1 MNDAAL
7 LVSEPIVAQPEPPPP
22 SATLDRTPLSAWYSL
37 AVLTIVT
44 LIAFVDRNILI
55 LQAEVIRHAMQLSDL
70 QLAFLQG
77 TAVTAFAAMATFPLG
92 WLADRYDRR
101 LVLAGCALFW
111 SAAVVGSG
119 MAQTYEQLLLSS
131 ALVGAGEAGLVPIA
145 YALIPEIFG
154 EKKRQTAN
162 SIFAMASMSASTLAL
177 ALSGQVIGLVA
188 LMRPSLPLFLQG
200 VDAWRLGF
208 FAVALPAP
216 VLVAMIF
223 SISLR
228 RRRSATE
235 VAAASAASAAEAPPV
250 AIAALLPHF
259 KANRATLLHFTG
271 GLFSALFGFAALGG
285 WLVVIYLRSYGVTAA
300 KLGAM
305 MGGIALVAML
315 LGFPLSV
322 YGTRYFRARIGSRV
336 NVRALWLTCVL
347 GSIAIALMA
356 FATSAYQMM
365 AIHGVYMVTL
375 TATMLVYPTSLQG
388 LAPSRL
394 RTRTVALVGM
404 VASSGGAIGPLATG
418 FVSDHMKD
426 VPNGLMLS
434 AAMVSIPALMLAFF
448 LLARSEK
455 HYIVTE
461 AAVRKADAEE

>member
-7 LVSEPIVAQPEPPPP
+7 LAADNTEAPTIPP
-22 SATLDRTPLSAWYSL
+22 AIDRTPLSAWYSL

-44 LIAFVDRNILI
+44 LIAFVDRNILV
-55 LQAEVIRHAMQLSDL
+55 LQAEVIRQAMHLSDL

-92 WLADRYDRR
+92 WLADRFDRR

-119 MAQTYEQLLLSS
+119 MAQSYEQLLLSS

-188 LMRPSLPLFLQG
+188 VLRPSLPLFLQG

-216 VLVAMIF
+216 LLVIMIF

-228 RRRSATE
+228 RRRSAAE
-235 VAAASAASAAEAPPV
+235 VAAAAASATAAPAV

-259 KANRATLLHFTG
+259 KANRATLLNFTG
-271 GLFSALFGFAALGG
+271 GLFSALFGFGALGG
-285 WLVVIYLRSYGVTAA
+285 WLVVIYLRNYGITAA

-305 MGGIALVAML
+305 MGGIALVAMI

-322 YGTRYFRARIGSRV
+322 YGTRYFRARIGARV
-336 NVRALWLTCVL
+336 NIRALWLTCVL

-356 FATSAYQMM
+356 MATSAYQMM

-404 VASSGGAIGPLATG
+404 IGSSGGAIGPLATG
-418 FVSDHMKD
+418 FVSDHLKD
-426 VPNGLMLS
+426 VHNGLMLS
-434 AAMVSIPALMLAFF
+434 AAMVSIPALLLGFV

-461 AAVRKADAEE
+461 AAVRKADAELG

>member
-7 LVSEPIVAQPEPPPP
+7 LAAPAVDRPTPTAAPG
-22 SATLDRTPLSAWYSL
+22 RTPPSAWYSL

-44 LIAFVDRNILI
+44 LIAFVDRNILV

-77 TAVTAFAAMATFPLG
+77 TAVAAFAAIATFPLG

-111 SAAVVGSG
+111 SAAVLASG

-154 EKKRQTAN
+154 DNKRQTAN

-188 LMRPSLPLFLQG
+188 LVRPALPLFLQG

-216 VLVAMIF
+216 LLVALIF
-223 SISLR
+223 SIRLR
-228 RRRSATE
+228 RRRSAAE
-235 VAAASAASAAEAPPV
+235 LAAEVSATAAAPPV

-259 KANRATLLHFTG
+259 RAHRATLLHFTT
-271 GLFSALFGFAALGG
+271 GLFSALFGFSALGG
-285 WLVVIYLRSYGVTAA
+285 WLVVIYLRNYGVTAA

-322 YGTRYFRARIGSRV
+322 YGTRYFRARIGARV

-356 FATSAYQMM
+356 LATSAYQMM

-375 TATMLVYPTSLQG
+375 TATLLVYPTSLQG

-394 RTRTVALVGM
+394 RTRTVALIGM
-404 VASSGGAIGPLATG
+404 IASGGGALGPLVTG
-418 FVSDHMKD
+418 FVSDHMKQ
-426 VPNGLMLS
+426 VANGLMLS
-434 AAMVSIPALMLAFF
+434 AAMVSIPALLLAFV

-461 AAVRKADAEE
+461 AAVREADAQD

>member
-1 MNDAAL
+1 MNKAAL
-7 LVSEPIVAQPEPPPP
+7 LDPGATAPPAAAP
-22 SATLDRTPLSAWYSL
+22 AVIDRTPLSAWYSL

-44 LIAFVDRNILI
+44 LIAFVDRNILV
-55 LQAEVIRHAMQLSDL
+55 LQAEVIRQAMHLSDL

-77 TAVTAFAAMATFPLG
+77 TAVTAFAAMATYPLG

-119 MAQTYEQLLLSS
+119 MAQSYEQLLLSS

-154 EKKRQTAN
+154 ERKRQTAN

-177 ALSGQVIGLVA
+177 ALSGQVIGLVSV
-188 LMRPSLPLFLQG
+188 LRPSLPQLLQG

-208 FAVALPAP
+208 FAVVLPAP
-216 VLVAMIF
+216 LLVGLILT
-223 SISLR
+223 IRLR
-228 RRRSATE
+228 RRRD
-235 VAAASAASAAEAPPV
+235 AAEVDADAAPTTAPPV
-250 AIAALLPHF
+250 AIAALLPYF
-259 KANRATLLHFTG
+259 KANRATFVNFTG
-271 GLFSALFGFAALGG
+271 GLFSALFGFGALGG
-285 WLVVIYLRSYGVTAA
+285 WLVVIYLRNYGITAA

-305 MGGIALVAML
+305 MGGIALVAMV

-322 YGTRYFRARIGSRV
+322 YGTRYFRARIGARV
-336 NVRALWLTCVL
+336 NIRALWLTCVL

-404 VASSGGAIGPLATG
+404 AASSGGAIGPLATG
-418 FVSDHMKD
+418 FVSDQLKH
-426 VPNGLMLS
+426 VHNGLMLS
-434 AAMVSIPALMLAFF
+434 AAMVSIPALLLGFV

-461 AAVRKADAEE
+461 AAVRKADADLA